1 MIQGSVDQVLDLPSR
16 ALPSALPSLLAQV
29 ELEQTLPL
37 AWPRLAI
44 SRPQGSALPA
54 VIVKLPRHPGQQ
66 DAQPASVLSAAVVRK
81 DFSETHVKS
90 RAVAV
95 SSRSRGHFF
104 QRLDLERHRQVQK
117 KAVTIT
123 HKHDRL
129 FDGASPFDSDLDRPS
144 RDRSD
149 DADPIRV
156 PGGAF
161 SQRMV
166 AFSRR
171 QNTRPVLAVYRQVAT
186 KLAHRGTH
194 FCTQGSC
201 VSDTSLNGLRKSRRL
216 GHSSVKHVEE
226 HPAGRLQQAGDIV
239 LLRSGQSLIK
249 RLAAQLLQSA
259 SG

>member
-16 ALPSALPSLLAQV
+16 ALPSALPPLLAQV

-117 KAVTIT
+117 KG
-123 HKHDRL
+123 L
-129 FDGASPFDSDLDRPS
+129 FWTFGEM
-144 RDRSD
+144 
-149 DADPIRV
+149 RV
-156 PGGAF
+156 PRA
-161 SQRMV
+161 
-166 AFSRR
+166 
-171 QNTRPVLAVYRQVAT
+171 
-186 KLAHRGTH
+186 
-194 FCTQGSC
+194 
-201 VSDTSLNGLRKSRRL
+201 
-216 GHSSVKHVEE
+216 
-226 HPAGRLQQAGDIV
+226 AGP
-239 LLRSGQSLIK
+239 STETN
-249 RLAAQLLQSA
+249 
-259 SG
+259 